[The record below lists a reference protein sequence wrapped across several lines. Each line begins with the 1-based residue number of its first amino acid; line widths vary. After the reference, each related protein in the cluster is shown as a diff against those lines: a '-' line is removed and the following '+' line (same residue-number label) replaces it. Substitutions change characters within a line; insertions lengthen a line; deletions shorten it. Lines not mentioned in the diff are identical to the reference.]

1 MQSNKAPLLRGFF
14 NSKSLFEKSFW
25 VKLFA
30 LKPSFF
36 FKTRF
41 LLSFPIQQH

>member
-1 MQSNKAPLLRGFF
+1 MALLFRCHHQQQRLLMWLLLRACLQSHFG
-14 NSKSLFEKSFW
+14 

-41 LLSFPIQQH
+41 LL